1 VKAGDL
7 IRDPLYGPGMI
18 IGVEKYG
25 IEKLYSIYF
34 YERNEKLFLRSE
46 MIQAYAEL
54 ISESR

>member
-1 VKAGDL
+1 
-7 IRDPLYGPGMI
+7 MI

-34 YERNEKLFLRSE
+34 YERNEKFSLRSE